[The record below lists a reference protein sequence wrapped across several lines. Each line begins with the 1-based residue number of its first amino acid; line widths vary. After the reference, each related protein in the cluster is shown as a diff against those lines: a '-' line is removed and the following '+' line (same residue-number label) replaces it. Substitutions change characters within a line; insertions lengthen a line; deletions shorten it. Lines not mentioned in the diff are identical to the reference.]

1 MRCILPFLQQAL
13 EVADFN
19 RFLKE
24 KFLNHFLKRPLINHI
39 VSLDIQ
45 TILLSVLIFCF
56 SGSVFGA
63 SQNGSEETVRP
74 ASAKSEP
81 LKGSLKQ
88 IQGTVL
94 INHGKGYSIARLDM
108 GLKAGDR
115 VLTMDGAR
123 AVIVQADGCVV
134 KLTDNV
140 IFTLES
146 PSTCQGGTKTIRKV
160 GPYYARAIG
169 SEAVTDVAPSVPDEM
184 MEQPAVETTPE
195 VTPATDAGE
204 EQTAEIVEGV
214 PEEVADAESGSFF
227 DDFSTTQIVV
237 TGVAVGLGL
246 AVISGSDSSSGSGAV
261 SPQ

>member
-1 MRCILPFLQQAL
+1 M
-13 EVADFN
+13 
-19 RFLKE
+19 
-24 KFLNHFLKRPLINHI
+24 NHFLKRAPVKQI
-39 VSLDIQ
+39 VSLNVQ
-45 TILLSVLIFCF
+45 TIFISALIFCF

-63 SQNGSEETVRP
+63 NQNGHNETIQSAYAKEE
-74 ASAKSEP
+74 S

-108 GLKAGDR
+108 GLKPGDR

-123 AVIVQADGCVV
+123 AVIVQSDGCVI

-146 PSTCQGGTKTIRKV
+146 PGSCQDGTETIRKV

-169 SEAVTDVAPSVPDEM
+169 SEAVTDVAPSVPEEA
-184 MEQPAVETTPE
+184 MEQPEVETTPE
-195 VTPATDAGE
+195 SSSIGDAGE
-204 EQTAEIVEGV
+204 AEVVEEGV
-214 PEEVADAESGSFF
+214 PGDVADAESGSFF
-227 DDFSTTQIVV
+227 GDFSTTQIVV

-246 AVISGSDSSSGSGAV
+246 AVIAGSGGSSDSGAISG
-261 SPQ
+261 Q